1 MFYYQI
7 DPAQTGSDRLPDSHL
22 TTRPVGGEW
31 GLKGGEGCSLRGR
44 IGQPSASG
52 DWGLTMKI
60 LDPTRIQHDRGESL
74 SALLR
79 GHADAVL
86 RQGKTQ
92 AQIAGDSW
100 LDESYVSRLLS
111 GERENPSRDALPL
124 LAGWGLGLPVEE
136 TDELLVAADYKPL
149 ILLSSR

>member
-1 MFYYQI
+1 
-7 DPAQTGSDRLPDSHL
+7 
-22 TTRPVGGEW
+22 
-31 GLKGGEGCSLRGR
+31 
-44 IGQPSASG
+44 
-52 DWGLTMKI
+52 MKT

-74 SALLR
+74 STLLR
-79 GHADAVL
+79 KHADAVL

-92 AQIAGDSW
+92 ARIAGDSW

-111 GERENPSRDALPL
+111 GERDNPSRDALLL

-136 TDELLVAADYKPL
+136 TDELLLAADYKPL